1 MEPSDLYNNYSEINS
16 NIHVFDRNYYE
27 ITASEY
33 DEMYSEYMPKN
44 KEAKILDIGCGNGI
58 FLYYL
63 KKYGY
68 VNNMG
73 IDVDKSSVDIVKEN
87 VTENVSNTDAFAF
100 LNNFNKEYDMIIMNE
115 VLEHINKEQIIPL
128 IKLIYSSLSKGGI
141 FIAYVPNMENP
152 FTIYTRYND
161 FTHTIGYTQN
171 SLTMVLKL
179 GGFSDIVVKPT
190 TSKKRTI
197 KKYIKHIIQKL
208 TKQFLVTFFEYPKN
222 GFLNSMRIYSI
233 AKK

>member
-1 MEPSDLYNNYSEINS
+1 
-16 NIHVFDRNYYE
+16 
-27 ITASEY
+27 
-33 DEMYSEYMPKN
+33 
-44 KEAKILDIGCGNGI
+44 
-58 FLYYL
+58 
-63 KKYGY
+63 
-68 VNNMG
+68 
-73 IDVDKSSVDIVKEN
+73 
-87 VTENVSNTDAFAF
+87 
-100 LNNFNKEYDMIIMNE
+100 
-115 VLEHINKEQIIPL
+115 
-128 IKLIYSSLSKGGI
+128 
-141 FIAYVPNMENP
+141 MENP
-152 FTIYTRYND
+152 FTIYTRYHD